1 MGLTRESASKAQQ
14 VKTESSVI
22 TAATSPTT
30 RMNTEMKQMQEF
42 IERNRE
48 EIKRSVNKIVEE
60 QALIILKY
68 ERNEF
73 SKNLQLAQE
82 NIITLDKY
90 LKLAMDQI
98 QRESTSTHT
107 KLSEKISKLTAS
119 NETVTRVMDIEGER
133 LTTQSK
139 KIIEELGKNS
149 KTAIEESMTQLNI
162 KLGEI
167 VTRHEKIA
175 NIVEEMYNFKGAWT
189 VVRWGMVFTSW
200 VMLMS
205 MTKAMTGGT
214 WGGLF
219 KAMLGGELF

>member
-1 MGLTRESASKAQQ
+1 MGLTRDSASKVQQ
-14 VKTESSVI
+14 AKIESSLVMATTTPKTEIS
-22 TAATSPTT
+22 
-30 RMNTEMKQMQEF
+30 TEMQQMQEF
-42 IERNRE
+42 IDRNRE

-60 QALIILKY
+60 QALIILEY

-98 QRESTSTHT
+98 QEESISIHT
-107 KLSEKISKLTAS
+107 QLSEKISKLTAG
-119 NETVTRVMDIEGER
+119 NEIVTSVMNSEGAR

-139 KIIEELGKNS
+139 KIIEGLGERSKN
-149 KTAIEESMTQLNI
+149 AIEKSIGELNI
-162 KLGEI
+162 KFGEI
-167 VTRHEKIA
+167 VTRHEKVA
-175 NIVEEMYNFKGAWT
+175 NIVEEMYKFRGVWT
-189 VVRWGMVFTSW
+189 VVRWSMVFTTW

-219 KAMLGGELF
+219 KAMLGGQLF